1 MSQQVTSGRIEVHD
15 IEELNYC
22 VSPWQL
28 DMRQISGWKFHALL
42 DFVQINGMLLSRERW
57 SQRVRASGVSPRD
70 YLALAGP
77 CIIEAFSGEVRKSTR
92 SESLVVTASIPTL

>member
-1 MSQQVTSGRIEVHD
+1 MPQQVTSGRIEVHD

-22 VSPWQL
+22 VSPWEL
-28 DMRQISGWKFHALL
+28 DMRQISGGKFHALL

-57 SQRVRASGVSPRD
+57 SQRVLASGVSPRD

-77 CIIEAFSGEVRKSTR
+77 CTTR
-92 SESLVVTASIPTL
+92 SFQWRGSEINSQRVLSGSGTNPAL